1 MKIANYLNKKKEE
14 KMKRD
19 LPLIARVNLVE
30 LKKQREA
37 NARLGETSILA
48 KADYTK
54 RIPTIR
60 LCYVAMEKFKRY
72 GTEETKVGQTYGFS
86 SPFRLPYE
94 MTIEDACRVVSFL
107 SEKVENENNIEP
119 ASEQSVAMVSKGLAS
134 FGFDRV
140 ESRPHGHIHTVS
152 EYDPM
157 RRIQSEALGCGEIDG
172 VVDLF
177 TIGGDFKVFKRSD
190 LYDRYFDW
198 FTEGVSQQEVFDI
211 YKNIRREY
219 LLEGGLKCAS
229 SSNCCAEECES

>member
-1 MKIANYLNKKKEE
+1 MKIDDYLNKKNKEKNE
-14 KMKRD
+14 RD

-30 LKKQREA
+30 LKKQREE
-37 NARLGETSILA
+37 NAQLGETSILA
-48 KADYTK
+48 RADYTK

-119 ASEQSVAMVSKGLAS
+119 ASEQSVAMVSKVLTS

-140 ESRPHGHIHTVS
+140 ESRPHGHIHAVS

-157 RRIQSEALGCGEIDG
+157 RRIRSEALGCGEIDG

-177 TIGGDFKVFKRSD
+177 TIGGDFKVFERSD

-198 FTEGVSQQEVFDI
+198 FTEGVTKQDIVDI
-211 YKNIRREY
+211 YKNIRKDY
-219 LLEGGLKCAS
+219 LLPDDVKG
-229 SSNCCAEECES
+229 ESLSGSCVDESGM